1 MNLFSS
7 FSFNLDFFLSS
18 SFLLSIDIT
27 SIMCIINHC
36 PSTLHLI
43 LTLLLILFLFLT
55 ALGRVR
61 ESERTHHSSP
71 SVIGFERKF
80 RNDSC
85 IPSFDS
91 SESRPYG
98 YAETTMVHDR
108 WKSRLDSSESDSN
121 SIFTFSLHF

>member
-7 FSFNLDFFLSS
+7 FSFNSDFSS
-18 SFLLSIDIT
+18 LLPSYFRSI
-27 SIMCIINHC
+27 
-36 PSTLHLI
+36 LHLLCVSLTIVHPRYI
-43 LTLLLILFLFLT
+43 LVLRYFLILFLFLT

-61 ESERTHHSSP
+61 KSERTHHSSP

-98 YAETTMVHDR
+98 HAETTMVHDR

-121 SIFTFSLHF
+121 SIFTFSFHF